1 LGSVADF
8 SWSTWEGTMRSDD
21 GAGHFVPRT
30 VGALAAI
37 VVGSWLAVGGA
48 LGWANIEI
56 LPGTEGDDLHWVVHG
71 VGALVSVLLLL
82 LLLLL
87 AVSAVYAEQRSK
99 AGRLGQVAYAV
110 VAVSLVVSVFTG
122 LGVVASYFLAGADS
136 QVFDLFHGAEAI
148 PYVAFLLGM
157 LLFAI
162 ATIRS
167 RTFPTA
173 AAVLLLLGS
182 IGGPITS
189 LLAGIAW
196 VWLGL
201 TLWTRASAAPSPRV
215 AQ

>member
-1 LGSVADF
+1 
-8 SWSTWEGTMRSDD
+8 MRSEI
-21 GAGHFVPRT
+21 GASRFIPRT

-37 VVGSWLAVGGA
+37 VVGSWLAIGGA
-48 LGWANIEI
+48 LGWVNIEI
-56 LPGTEGDDLHWVVHG
+56 LPGTEGDNLHWVLHG
-71 VGALVSVLLLL
+71 VGALGSV
-82 LLLLL
+82 LLLL
-87 AVSAVYAEQRSK
+87 AVSAVYAEQRSR

-110 VAVSLVVSVFTG
+110 VAVGLVASVFTG

-136 QVFDLFHGAEAI
+136 RAYAIFHSAEAI
-148 PYVAFLLGM
+148 PYVAVLLGM

-167 RTFPTA
+167 RTFPTG
-173 AAVLLLLGS
+173 AAVLLLIGA

-189 LLAGIAW
+189 LLFGIAW

-201 TLWTRASAAPSPRV
+201 TLWARTSTAPSPGI

>member
-1 LGSVADF
+1 MRAD
-8 SWSTWEGTMRSDD
+8 DD
-21 GAGHFVPRT
+21 GPDRFVSRT

-56 LPGTEGDDLHWVVHG
+56 LPGTEGDNLHWVVHG

-82 LLLLL
+82 
-87 AVSAVYAEQRSK
+87 AASAVYAEQRSR

-110 VAVSLVVSVFTG
+110 VAISLVVSVFTG

-136 QVFDLFHGAEAI
+136 QVFDLFHSAEAI
-148 PYVAFLLGM
+148 PYVVFLLGM

-167 RTFPTA
+167 HTFPSV
-173 AAVLLLLGS
+173 AAVLLLFGS
-182 IGGPITS
+182 IGGPITA
-189 LLAGIAW
+189 LLAGVAW

-201 TLWTRASAAPSPRV
+201 TLWARASAAPSPRI

>member
-1 LGSVADF
+1 MADF
-8 SWSTWEGTMRSDD
+8 SWSTWEGTMRGND
-21 GAGHFVPRT
+21 GAGRFVPRT

-56 LPGTEGDDLHWVVHG
+56 LPGTEDDNLHWVVHG
-71 VGALVSVLLLL
+71 VGTLVSVLLLL
-82 LLLLL
+82 
-87 AVSAVYAEQRSK
+87 AASAVYAEQRSR
-99 AGRLGQVAYAV
+99 AGRLGQVAYAI

-122 LGVVASYFLAGADS
+122 LGVVASYFLTGADS
-136 QVFDLFHGAEAI
+136 RVYDLFHSAEAI
-148 PYVAFLLGM
+148 PYVGFLVGM
-157 LLFAI
+157 LLFGI

-167 RTFPTA
+167 RTFPTV

-189 LLAGIAW
+189 VLAGVAW

-201 TLWTRASAAPSPRV
+201 ALLARTSAAPSPRI

>member
-1 LGSVADF
+1 
-8 SWSTWEGTMRSDD
+8 MRSDD
-21 GAGHFVPRT
+21 GAGRFIPRT
-30 VGALAAI
+30 VGAMAAI
-37 VVGSWLAVGGA
+37 VVGSWLALGGA
-48 LGWANIEI
+48 LGWMNIEL
-56 LPGTEGDDLHWVVHG
+56 LPGTEGDNLHWVVHG

-82 LLLLL
+82 
-87 AVSAVYAEQRSK
+87 AVSAVYAEQRSR

-110 VAVSLVVSVFTG
+110 VAISLAVSVFTA
-122 LGVVASYFLAGADS
+122 LGVVASYFLAGGDS
-136 QVFDLFHGAEAI
+136 GIFDLFHSAEAI

-157 LLFAI
+157 VLFGI
-162 ATIRS
+162 ATIRA

-201 TLWTRASAAPSPRV
+201 TLWAKASATPSPRI

>member
-1 LGSVADF
+1 
-8 SWSTWEGTMRSDD
+8 MRSDD
-21 GAGHFVPRT
+21 DAGRFIPRT
-30 VGALAAI
+30 VGAMAAI
-37 VVGSWLAVGGA
+37 VVGSWLALGGA
-48 LGWANIEI
+48 LGWMNIEL
-56 LPGTEGDDLHWVVHG
+56 LPGTEGDNLHWVVHG

-82 LLLLL
+82 
-87 AVSAVYAEQRSK
+87 AVSAVYAEQRSR

-110 VAVSLVVSVFTG
+110 VAISLAVSVFTA
-122 LGVVASYFLAGADS
+122 LGVVASYFLAGGDS
-136 QVFDLFHGAEAI
+136 GIFDLFHSAEAI

-157 LLFAI
+157 VLFGI
-162 ATIRS
+162 ATIRA